1 MHRRYIPGI
10 FLISLSTL
18 VLEVTLTRVFSVT
31 MWYHFAF
38 LAVSMALT
46 GSAVAGVTLYFFPHL
61 THPGHASRW
70 LGRGAFALALS
81 VPITFILYLQ
91 IPFHPDLNRTGLSW
105 QQIIWLILVY
115 LDLTLPF
122 FLSGAVISMA
132 LSAWPEQAGRLYWAD
147 LTGASLGCL
156 VSIIALE
163 MLGGAG
169 AVLAAGALAGLAGL
183 VLTWNSGRARTWGI
197 LVALALA
204 ALVAGNARY
213 DWVTISVTKMGWV
226 EKPRA
231 YEKWNSYSRVTVYDV
246 NRTPFFWAVSDIGW
260 QRTIQQGG
268 LGHRLMLIDA
278 VAGTPIQEFAGD
290 PYWVSFLR
298 YDLTSFVYHLIEA
311 PETLVIGPGG
321 GRDVLAALI
330 AGAPHV
336 TAVEINPA
344 VVAAVRGP
352 FADFAGHLYDRP
364 DVTVVVEDARGYI
377 ARSPHRYD
385 VIQAALIDTWAAG
398 ASGAFA
404 LSENSL
410 YTAEAFRTY
419 YEHLTDRGIL
429 TVSRWYLPGRPGET
443 LRLVSTGMAGWARA
457 GVADPRQHVAVVAHF
472 ATSNPTEGLAT
483 VLFKRTPFTPAE
495 VAAVQYQAR
504 ELGFTVL
511 YTPGLP
517 ATEDVGAFLTA
528 DDQVAWMTRYPLD
541 ITPATDDRP
550 FFFNLVRFGDLFLLA
565 SQPGVVYQIS
575 MESAGILLAVL
586 GITAAGSLIFVL
598 VPLWWGVRRRGLAAP
613 SARMLIYFGAL
624 GVGFMLVEIPTIQR
638 LTVYLGRPVY
648 SLAVGLFA
656 LLLFSGLGSLWA
668 GRRRWQPHT
677 EGGGAVPGP
686 HTPAP
691 GLSLGLLLLVVLIVL
706 NALAGPLVLER
717 TIGWPLA
724 ARLAVVV
731 TFLAPLA
738 FLMGVPFPMG
748 IRQAGARRTGVIPW
762 LWGINGVMSVM
773 GSALSIALAIHLG
786 VRATLL
792 IAAGCYA
799 LASIV
804 FRRGEF

>member
-1 MHRRYIPGI
+1 
-10 FLISLSTL
+10 
-18 VLEVTLTRVFSVT
+18 
-31 MWYHFAF
+31 
-38 LAVSMALT
+38 
-46 GSAVAGVTLYFFPHL
+46 
-61 THPGHASRW
+61 
-70 LGRGAFALALS
+70 
-81 VPITFILYLQ
+81 
-91 IPFHPDLNRTGLSW
+91 
-105 QQIIWLILVY
+105 
-115 LDLTLPF
+115 
-122 FLSGAVISMA
+122 
-132 LSAWPEQAGRLYWAD
+132 
-147 LTGASLGCL
+147 
-156 VSIIALE
+156 
-163 MLGGAG
+163 
-169 AVLAAGALAGLAGL
+169 
-183 VLTWNSGRARTWGI
+183 
-197 LVALALA
+197 
-204 ALVAGNARY
+204 
-213 DWVTISVTKMGWV
+213 
-226 EKPRA
+226 
-231 YEKWNSYSRVTVYDV
+231 
-246 NRTPFFWAVSDIGW
+246 
-260 QRTIQQGG
+260 
-268 LGHRLMLIDA
+268 MLIDA

-321 GRDVLAALI
+321 GRDVLAALV

-419 YEHLTDRGIL
+419 YEHLTERGIL
-429 TVSRWYLPGRPGET
+429 TVSRWYLPGRPAET

-472 ATSNPTEGLAT
+472 VTSNPTEGLAT
-483 VLFKRTPFTPAE
+483 VLFKRTPFTPDE
-495 VAAVQYQAR
+495 VRAVQDRAR

-511 YTPGLP
+511 YAPGLP
-517 ATEDVGAFLTA
+517 ATEEVGAFLTA
-528 DDQVAWMTRYPLD
+528 DDQVAWVTRYPLD

-550 FFFNLVRFGDLFLLA
+550 FFFNLVRFGDLLLLTL
-565 SQPGVVYQIS
+565 QPGVVYQIS
-575 MESAGILLAVL
+575 MESAWILLAVL
-586 GITAAGSLIFVL
+586 GITATGGLLFVL
-598 VPLWWGVRRRGLAAP
+598 LPLWWGVRRQGLAVP

-656 LLLFSGLGSLWA
+656 LLLFSGLGSLWVGRHRRQPRTGQPA
-668 GRRRWQPHT
+668 GAET
-677 EGGGAVPGP
+677 VPGP
-686 HTPAP
+686 HAP
-691 GLSLGLLLLVVLIVL
+691 SRGQSLRLLLLVVLIAL

-717 TIGWPLA
+717 TTGWPLA
-724 ARLAVVV
+724 ARLAVAVA
-731 TFLAPLA
+731 TLAPLA
-738 FLMGVPFPMG
+738 FLMGMPFPMG
-748 IRQAGARRTGVIPW
+748 IREAGARRPGVIPW

-792 IAAGCYA
+792 TAAGCYA
-799 LASIV
+799 LAGMV
-804 FRRGEF
+804 TDR